1 MPNKITSR
9 ISLPDRIKNPAYYE
23 KVIESNG
30 EKHTF
35 RNGEPECLSIKEKDV
50 KELEKAFAKIRLR
63 AFSNYQLKSINDFL
77 LDNYS
82 RLCNMQLYKD
92 SPYCYWEVYKRNDDI
107 LFRIY
112 EVVTSSRGDDF
123 TGDDRKYLFPFLG
136 GVIEVSEQI
145 KFDPEEFGFEYQFN
159 LYNENKPDE

>member
-1 MPNKITSR
+1 MHKKVTSR

-23 KVIESNG
+23 KVIELNG
-30 EKHTF
+30 KRETAH
-35 RNGEPECLSIKEKDV
+35 NGEPEFLSIKDKDEG
-50 KELEKAFAKIRLR
+50 ELEKVFAKIRLKV
-63 AFSNYQLKSINDFL
+63 FSDQQLKSINGFL

-92 SPYCYWEVYKRNDDI
+92 SPYSYWEVYKRHDDL

-112 EVVTSSRGDDF
+112 ELVISSRGDYF

-145 KFDPEEFGFEYQFN
+145 KFDPEDFDFEYQFN
-159 LYNENKPDE
+159 LYN